1 MSKKILNLLAF
12 LAVLAG
18 CIAMTVFTGKGSVST
33 MIYNF
38 AFLAIMTVLYLA
50 GMLGGMFRVEG
61 IGQALH
67 RGKEELT
74 GIFKTPGKVKNESL
88 VYLKGIFDHKY
99 LDGRLDDFVDGMN
112 QAKEGIG
119 EIEDYINE
127 DDIDLHVH
135 KRILEM
141 IPDIFTSLGI
151 LGTFIGLV
159 WGLKNFEPSS
169 YETMTNSVS
178 SLVAGIKVAFLTSIY
193 GIAFAII
200 YSSGMKSV
208 FSDMNEKL
216 QAFLEKFHIYVLP
229 TAENESRNLMVAS
242 QKLQVKAMKQMA
254 EQLSAEMAQS
264 FEKAINPTFQKM
276 NESLDVLTESVTSCQ
291 QDVMQ
296 EILRSFLR
304 EMNGS
309 FKLQFKDFNDALAQL
324 KKAQKENT
332 DYTTNLYHTMSD
344 QLNSSY
350 EKQSETMKDMVN
362 ELGNAQGR
370 YISTASRIA
379 QENQEIQKMQQQDYQ
394 RVADYLKEAEKTSA
408 KFWVACNQTMQRY
421 VETASQGMEKVS
433 AASQTGTDVL
443 KANRQVMEELEKRL
457 ADFASCQDKTLQTME
472 EVRRLQTDISVT
484 KENGNI
490 SLAGGQQNLN
500 ASRMAD
506 RQSMDRLYA
515 LMKEQGE
522 KQEALL
528 EEMNRNLR
536 ELSKTPQKGK
546 FGLFR

>member
-200 YSSGMKSV
+200 YTSGMKSV

-443 KANRQVMEELEKRL
+443 NANRQVMEELEKRL

-472 EVRRLQTDISVT
+472 EVRRLLTDISVT

-490 SLAGGQQNLN
+490 SLTGGQQNLN

-528 EEMNRNLR
+528 EEMNRNLE

-546 FGLFR
+546 FSLFR

>member
-38 AFLAIMTVLYLA
+38 VFLAIMTVLYLA

-200 YSSGMKSV
+200 YTSGMKSV

-443 KANRQVMEELEKRL
+443 NANRQVMEELEKRL

-472 EVRRLQTDISVT
+472 EVRRLLTDISVT

-490 SLAGGQQNLN
+490 SLTGGQQNLN

-528 EEMNRNLR
+528 EEMNRNLG
-536 ELSKTPQKGK
+536 ELSKTSQKGK

>member
-200 YSSGMKSV
+200 YTSGMKSV

-443 KANRQVMEELEKRL
+443 NANRQVMEELEKRL

-472 EVRRLQTDISVT
+472 EVRRLLTDISVT

-490 SLAGGQQNLN
+490 SLTGGQQNLN
-500 ASRMAD
+500 VSRMAD

-528 EEMNRNLR
+528 EEMNRNLE

>member
-200 YSSGMKSV
+200 YTSGMKSV

-332 DYTTNLYHTMSD
+332 DYTTSLYHTMSD

-443 KANRQVMEELEKRL
+443 NANRQVMEELKKRL

-472 EVRRLQTDISVT
+472 DVRRLLTDISVT

-490 SLAGGQQNLN
+490 SLTGGQQNLN

-506 RQSMDRLYA
+506 RQSVDRLYA

-528 EEMNRNLR
+528 EEINRNLG
-536 ELSKTPQKGK
+536 ELSKTPHKGK

>member
-127 DDIDLHVH
+127 DDLHVH

-200 YSSGMKSV
+200 YTSGMKSV

-443 KANRQVMEELEKRL
+443 NANRQVMEELEKRL

-472 EVRRLQTDISVT
+472 EVRRLLTDISVT

-490 SLAGGQQNLN
+490 SLTGGQQNLN

-528 EEMNRNLR
+528 EEMNRNLE

>member
-1 MSKKILNLLAF
+1 MSKKVLNLLAF

-200 YSSGMKSV
+200 YTSGMKSV

-309 FKLQFKDFNDALAQL
+309 FKMQFKDFNDALAQL

-332 DYTTNLYHTMSD
+332 EYTTNLYHTMSD

-350 EKQSETMKDMVN
+350 ERQSETMKDMVN

-370 YISTASRIA
+370 YMSTASRIA
-379 QENQEIQKMQQQDYQ
+379 QDNQEIQKMQQQDYQ

-443 KANRQVMEELEKRL
+443 NANRQVMEELEKRL

-472 EVRRLQTDISVT
+472 EVRRLLTDISVT

-490 SLAGGQQNLN
+490 SLTGGQQNLN

-536 ELSKTPQKGK
+536 ELFKTPQKGK

>member
-200 YSSGMKSV
+200 YTSGMKSV

-332 DYTTNLYHTMSD
+332 DYTTNLNHTMSD

-443 KANRQVMEELEKRL
+443 NANRQVMEELEKRL

-472 EVRRLQTDISVT
+472 EVRRLLTDISVT

-490 SLAGGQQNLN
+490 SLTGGQQNLN
-500 ASRMAD
+500 VSRMAD

-528 EEMNRNLR
+528 EEMNRNLE

>member
-67 RGKEELT
+67 RGEEELT

-200 YSSGMKSV
+200 YTSGMKSV

-216 QAFLEKFHIYVLP
+216 QTFLEKFHIYVLP

-332 DYTTNLYHTMSD
+332 DYTTSLYHTMSD

-394 RVADYLKEAEKTSA
+394 RVAEYLKEAEKTSA

-443 KANRQVMEELEKRL
+443 NANRQVMEELEKRL

-472 EVRRLQTDISVT
+472 EVRRLLTDISVT

-490 SLAGGQQNLN
+490 SLTGGQQNLN

-506 RQSMDRLYA
+506 RQSVDRLYA

-528 EEMNRNLR
+528 EEINRNLG

>member
-1 MSKKILNLLAF
+1 MSKKVLNLLAF

-50 GMLGGMFRVEG
+50 GVLGGMFRVEG

-200 YSSGMKSV
+200 YTSGMKSV

-309 FKLQFKDFNDALAQL
+309 FKMQFKDFNDALAQL

-332 DYTTNLYHTMSD
+332 EYTTNLYHTMSD

-350 EKQSETMKDMVN
+350 ERQSETMKDMVN

-370 YISTASRIA
+370 YMSTASRIA
-379 QENQEIQKMQQQDYQ
+379 QDNQEIQKMQQQDYQ

-472 EVRRLQTDISVT
+472 EVRRLLTDISVT

>member
-200 YSSGMKSV
+200 YTSGMKSV

-443 KANRQVMEELEKRL
+443 NANRQVMEELEKRL

-472 EVRRLQTDISVT
+472 EVRRLLTDISVT

-490 SLAGGQQNLN
+490 SLTGGQQNLN
-500 ASRMAD
+500 VSRMAD

-528 EEMNRNLR
+528 EEMNRNLG

>member
-38 AFLAIMTVLYLA
+38 VFLAIMTVLYLA

-200 YSSGMKSV
+200 YTSGMKSV

-443 KANRQVMEELEKRL
+443 NANRQVMEELEKRL

-472 EVRRLQTDISVT
+472 EVRRLLTDISVT

-490 SLAGGQQNLN
+490 SLTGGQQNLN
-500 ASRMAD
+500 VSRMAD

-528 EEMNRNLR
+528 EEMNRNLG

>member
-38 AFLAIMTVLYLA
+38 VFLAIMTVLYLA

-200 YSSGMKSV
+200 YTSGMKSV

-332 DYTTNLYHTMSD
+332 DYTTSLYHTMSD

-472 EVRRLQTDISVT
+472 EVRRLLTDISVT

>member
-1 MSKKILNLLAF
+1 MSKKILNL

-38 AFLAIMTVLYLA
+38 VFLAIMTVLYLA

-200 YSSGMKSV
+200 YTSGMKSV

-443 KANRQVMEELEKRL
+443 NANRQVMEELEKRL

-472 EVRRLQTDISVT
+472 EVRRLLTDISVT

-490 SLAGGQQNLN
+490 SLTGGQQNLN

-528 EEMNRNLR
+528 EEMNRNLE

>member
-200 YSSGMKSV
+200 YTSGMKSV

-324 KKAQKENT
+324 KKAQKEHT

-443 KANRQVMEELEKRL
+443 NANRQVMEELEKRL

-472 EVRRLQTDISVT
+472 EVRRLLTDISVT

-490 SLAGGQQNLN
+490 SLTGGQQNLN
-500 ASRMAD
+500 VSRMAD

-528 EEMNRNLR
+528 EEMNRNLE

>member
-38 AFLAIMTVLYLA
+38 VFLAIMTVLYLA

-200 YSSGMKSV
+200 YTSGMKSV

-443 KANRQVMEELEKRL
+443 NANRQVMEELEKRL

-472 EVRRLQTDISVT
+472 EVRRLLTDISVT

-490 SLAGGQQNLN
+490 SLTGGQQNLN

-515 LMKEQGE
+515 RMKEQGE

-528 EEMNRNLR
+528 EEMNRNLE

>member
-1 MSKKILNLLAF
+1 MSKKVLNLLAF

-38 AFLAIMTVLYLA
+38 VFLAIMTVLYLA

-200 YSSGMKSV
+200 YTSGMKSV

-309 FKLQFKDFNDALAQL
+309 FKMQFKDFNDALAQL

-332 DYTTNLYHTMSD
+332 EYTTNLYHTMSD

-350 EKQSETMKDMVN
+350 ERQSETMKDMVN

-370 YISTASRIA
+370 YMSTASRIA
-379 QENQEIQKMQQQDYQ
+379 QDNQEIQKMQQQDYQ

-443 KANRQVMEELEKRL
+443 NANRQVMEELEKRL

-472 EVRRLQTDISVT
+472 EVRRLLTDISVT

-536 ELSKTPQKGK
+536 ELSKIPQKGK

>member
-135 KRILEM
+135 KRLLEM

-200 YSSGMKSV
+200 YTSGMKSV

-332 DYTTNLYHTMSD
+332 DYTTSLYHTMSD

-394 RVADYLKEAEKTSA
+394 RVAEYLKEAEKTSA

-443 KANRQVMEELEKRL
+443 NANRQVMEELKKRL

-472 EVRRLQTDISVT
+472 EVRRLLTDISVT

-490 SLAGGQQNLN
+490 SLTGGQQNLN

-506 RQSMDRLYA
+506 RQSVDRLYA

-528 EEMNRNLR
+528 EEINRNLG

>member
-1 MSKKILNLLAF
+1 
-12 LAVLAG
+12 
-18 CIAMTVFTGKGSVST
+18 
-33 MIYNF
+33 
-38 AFLAIMTVLYLA
+38 
-50 GMLGGMFRVEG
+50 
-61 IGQALH
+61 
-67 RGKEELT
+67 
-74 GIFKTPGKVKNESL
+74 
-88 VYLKGIFDHKY
+88 
-99 LDGRLDDFVDGMN
+99 
-112 QAKEGIG
+112 
-119 EIEDYINE
+119 
-127 DDIDLHVH
+127 
-135 KRILEM
+135 
-141 IPDIFTSLGI
+141 
-151 LGTFIGLV
+151 
-159 WGLKNFEPSS
+159 
-169 YETMTNSVS
+169 
-178 SLVAGIKVAFLTSIY
+178 
-193 GIAFAII
+193 
-200 YSSGMKSV
+200 
-208 FSDMNEKL
+208 
-216 QAFLEKFHIYVLP
+216 
-229 TAENESRNLMVAS
+229 
-242 QKLQVKAMKQMA
+242 
-254 EQLSAEMAQS
+254 
-264 FEKAINPTFQKM
+264 
-276 NESLDVLTESVTSCQ
+276 
-291 QDVMQ
+291 MQ

-309 FKLQFKDFNDALAQL
+309 FKMQFKDFNDALAQL

-332 DYTTNLYHTMSD
+332 DYTTSLYHTMSD

-350 EKQSETMKDMVN
+350 ERQSETMKDMVN

-370 YISTASRIA
+370 YMSTASRIA
-379 QENQEIQKMQQQDYQ
+379 QDNQEIQKMQQQDYQ

-443 KANRQVMEELEKRL
+443 NANRQVMEELEKRL

-472 EVRRLQTDISVT
+472 EVRRLLTDISVT

-490 SLAGGQQNLN
+490 SLTGGQQNLN

-528 EEMNRNLR
+528 EEMNRNLE

>member
-1 MSKKILNLLAF
+1 MSKKVLNLLAF
-12 LAVLAG
+12 LVVLAG

-200 YSSGMKSV
+200 YTSGMKSV

-309 FKLQFKDFNDALAQL
+309 FKMQFKDFNDALAQL

-332 DYTTNLYHTMSD
+332 EYTTNLYHTMSD

-350 EKQSETMKDMVN
+350 ERQSETMKDMVN

-370 YISTASRIA
+370 YMSTASRIA
-379 QENQEIQKMQQQDYQ
+379 QDNQEIQKMQQQDYQ

-472 EVRRLQTDISVT
+472 EVRRLLTDISVT

-490 SLAGGQQNLN
+490 SLTGGQQNLN
-500 ASRMAD
+500 ASKMAD
-506 RQSMDRLYA
+506 RQSVDRLYA

>member
-38 AFLAIMTVLYLA
+38 VFLAIMTVLYLA

-200 YSSGMKSV
+200 YTSGMKSV

-443 KANRQVMEELEKRL
+443 NANRQVMEELEKRL
-457 ADFASCQDKTLQTME
+457 ADFASCQDKTLQIME
-472 EVRRLQTDISVT
+472 EVRRLLTDISVT

-490 SLAGGQQNLN
+490 SLTGGQQNLN

-528 EEMNRNLR
+528 EEMNRNLE

>member
-74 GIFKTPGKVKNESL
+74 GIFETPGKVKNESL

-200 YSSGMKSV
+200 YTSGMKSV

-443 KANRQVMEELEKRL
+443 NANRQVMEELEKRL

-472 EVRRLQTDISVT
+472 EVRRLLTDISVT

-490 SLAGGQQNLN
+490 SLTGGQQNLN
-500 ASRMAD
+500 VSRMAD

-528 EEMNRNLR
+528 EEMNRNLE

>member
-38 AFLAIMTVLYLA
+38 VFLAIMTVLYLA

-127 DDIDLHVH
+127 DDIDLRVH

-200 YSSGMKSV
+200 YTSGMKSV

-309 FKLQFKDFNDALAQL
+309 FKLQFKDFNDALVQL

-332 DYTTNLYHTMSD
+332 DYTTSLYHTMSD

-472 EVRRLQTDISVT
+472 EVRRLLTDISVT

-490 SLAGGQQNLN
+490 SLTGGQQNLN

>member
-18 CIAMTVFTGKGSVST
+18 CIAMTVFIGKGSVST

-38 AFLAIMTVLYLA
+38 VFLAIMTVLYLA

-169 YETMTNSVS
+169 YETMTYSVS

-200 YSSGMKSV
+200 YTSGMKSV

-433 AASQTGTDVL
+433 AASQTGTDVHN
-443 KANRQVMEELEKRL
+443 ANRQVMEELEKRL

-472 EVRRLQTDISVT
+472 EVRRLLTDISVT

-490 SLAGGQQNLN
+490 SLTGGQQNLN
-500 ASRMAD
+500 VSRMAD

-528 EEMNRNLR
+528 EEMNRNLE

>member
-38 AFLAIMTVLYLA
+38 VFLAIMTVLYLA

-200 YSSGMKSV
+200 YTSGMKSV

-443 KANRQVMEELEKRL
+443 NANRQVMEELEKRL

-472 EVRRLQTDISVT
+472 EVRRLLTDISVT

-490 SLAGGQQNLN
+490 SLTGGQQNLN
-500 ASRMAD
+500 VSRMAD

-528 EEMNRNLR
+528 EEMNRNLE

>member
-1 MSKKILNLLAF
+1 MSKKVLNLLAF

-50 GMLGGMFRVEG
+50 GVLGGMFRVEG

-200 YSSGMKSV
+200 YTSGMKSV

-309 FKLQFKDFNDALAQL
+309 FKMQFKDFNDALAQL

-332 DYTTNLYHTMSD
+332 EYTTNLYHTMSD

-350 EKQSETMKDMVN
+350 ERQSETMKDMVN

-370 YISTASRIA
+370 YMSTASRIA
-379 QENQEIQKMQQQDYQ
+379 QDNQEIQKMQQQDYQ

-472 EVRRLQTDISVT
+472 EVRRLLTDISVT

-490 SLAGGQQNLN
+490 SLTGGQQNLN

-506 RQSMDRLYA
+506 RQFMDRLYA

>member
-1 MSKKILNLLAF
+1 MSKKVLNLLAF

-200 YSSGMKSV
+200 YTSGMKSV

-309 FKLQFKDFNDALAQL
+309 FKMQFKDFNDALAQL

-332 DYTTNLYHTMSD
+332 EYTTNLYHTMSD

-350 EKQSETMKDMVN
+350 ERQSETMKDMVN

-370 YISTASRIA
+370 YMSTASRIA
-379 QENQEIQKMQQQDYQ
+379 QDNQEIQKMQQQDYQ

-433 AASQTGTDVL
+433 AASQTGTNVL

-472 EVRRLQTDISVT
+472 EVRRLLTDISVT

-490 SLAGGQQNLN
+490 SLTGGQQNLN

>member
-38 AFLAIMTVLYLA
+38 VFLAIMTVLYLA

-200 YSSGMKSV
+200 YTSGMKSV

-350 EKQSETMKDMVN
+350 EKQRETMKDMVN

-443 KANRQVMEELEKRL
+443 NANRQVMEELEKRL

-472 EVRRLQTDISVT
+472 EVRRLLTDISVT

-490 SLAGGQQNLN
+490 SLTGGQQNLN

-528 EEMNRNLR
+528 EEMNRNLG

>member
-200 YSSGMKSV
+200 YTSGMKSV

-309 FKLQFKDFNDALAQL
+309 FKMQFKDFNDALAQL

-332 DYTTNLYHTMSD
+332 DYTTSLYHNMSD

-350 EKQSETMKDMVN
+350 ERQSETMKDMVN

-370 YISTASRIA
+370 YMSTASRIA
-379 QENQEIQKMQQQDYQ
+379 QDNQEIQKMQQQDYQ

-433 AASQTGTDVL
+433 AASQTGADVL

-472 EVRRLQTDISVT
+472 EVRRLLTDISVT

>member
-38 AFLAIMTVLYLA
+38 VFLAIMTVLYLA

-74 GIFKTPGKVKNESL
+74 GIFKTPGKVKHESL

-200 YSSGMKSV
+200 YTSGMKSV

-443 KANRQVMEELEKRL
+443 NANRQVMEELEKRL

-472 EVRRLQTDISVT
+472 EVRRLLTDISVT

-490 SLAGGQQNLN
+490 SLTGGQQNLN

-528 EEMNRNLR
+528 EEMNRNLE

>member
-1 MSKKILNLLAF
+1 MSKKVLNLLAF

-200 YSSGMKSV
+200 YTSGMKSV

-254 EQLSAEMAQS
+254 EQLSAEMAQT
-264 FEKAINPTFQKM
+264 FEKAINPAFQKM

-309 FKLQFKDFNDALAQL
+309 FKMQFKDFNDALAQL

-332 DYTTNLYHTMSD
+332 EYTTNLYHTMSD

-350 EKQSETMKDMVN
+350 ERQSETMKDMVN

-370 YISTASRIA
+370 YMSTASRIA
-379 QENQEIQKMQQQDYQ
+379 QDNQEIQKMQQQDYQ

-433 AASQTGTDVL
+433 VASQTGTDVL

-472 EVRRLQTDISVT
+472 EVRRLLTDISVT

-490 SLAGGQQNLN
+490 SLTGGQQNLN
-500 ASRMAD
+500 AFRMAD

>member
-200 YSSGMKSV
+200 YTSGMKSV

-264 FEKAINPTFQKM
+264 FEKAIKPTFQKM

-332 DYTTNLYHTMSD
+332 DYTTSLYHTMSD

-443 KANRQVMEELEKRL
+443 NANRQVMEELEKRL

-472 EVRRLQTDISVT
+472 EVRRLLTDISVT

-490 SLAGGQQNLN
+490 SLTGGQQNLN

-506 RQSMDRLYA
+506 RQSVDRLYA

-528 EEMNRNLR
+528 EEINRNLG

>member
-38 AFLAIMTVLYLA
+38 VFLAIMTVLYLA

-200 YSSGMKSV
+200 YTSGMKSV

-276 NESLDVLTESVTSCQ
+276 NESPDVLTESVTSCQ

-443 KANRQVMEELEKRL
+443 NANRQVMEELEKRL

-472 EVRRLQTDISVT
+472 EVRRLLTDISVT

-490 SLAGGQQNLN
+490 SLTGGQQNLN

-528 EEMNRNLR
+528 EEMNRNLG

>member
-38 AFLAIMTVLYLA
+38 VFLAIMTVLYLA

-200 YSSGMKSV
+200 YTSGMKSV

-304 EMNGS
+304 EMKGS

-443 KANRQVMEELEKRL
+443 NANRQVMEELEKRL

-472 EVRRLQTDISVT
+472 EVRRLLTDISVT

-490 SLAGGQQNLN
+490 SLTGGQQNLN
-500 ASRMAD
+500 VSRMAD

-528 EEMNRNLR
+528 EEMNRNLE

>member
-1 MSKKILNLLAF
+1 MSKKVLNLLAF

-38 AFLAIMTVLYLA
+38 VFLAIMTVLYLA

-200 YSSGMKSV
+200 YTSGMKSV

-309 FKLQFKDFNDALAQL
+309 FKMQFKDFNDALAQL

-332 DYTTNLYHTMSD
+332 EYTTNLYHTMSD

-350 EKQSETMKDMVN
+350 ERQSETMKDMVN

-370 YISTASRIA
+370 YMSTASRIA
-379 QENQEIQKMQQQDYQ
+379 QDNQEIQKMQQQDYQ

-433 AASQTGTDVL
+433 TASQTGTDVL
-443 KANRQVMEELEKRL
+443 NANRQVMEELEKRL

-472 EVRRLQTDISVT
+472 EVRRLLTDISVT

>member
-61 IGQALH
+61 IGQALY

-200 YSSGMKSV
+200 YTSGMKSV

-443 KANRQVMEELEKRL
+443 NANRQVMEELEKRL

-472 EVRRLQTDISVT
+472 EVRRLLTDISVT

-490 SLAGGQQNLN
+490 SLTGGQQNLN

-528 EEMNRNLR
+528 EEMNRNLE

>member
-1 MSKKILNLLAF
+1 MSKKVLNLLAF

-200 YSSGMKSV
+200 YTSGMKSV

-309 FKLQFKDFNDALAQL
+309 FKMQFKDFNDALTQL

-332 DYTTNLYHTMSD
+332 DYTTSLYHNMSD

-350 EKQSETMKDMVN
+350 ERQSETMKDMVN

-370 YISTASRIA
+370 YMSTASRIA
-379 QENQEIQKMQQQDYQ
+379 QDNQEIQKMQQQDYQ

-433 AASQTGTDVL
+433 AASQTGADVL

-472 EVRRLQTDISVT
+472 EVRRLLTDISVT

-490 SLAGGQQNLN
+490 SLVVGQQNQN

-528 EEMNRNLR
+528 EEMNRNLE

>member
-1 MSKKILNLLAF
+1 MSKKVLNLLAF

-38 AFLAIMTVLYLA
+38 VFLAIMTVLYLA

-200 YSSGMKSV
+200 YTSGMKSV

-242 QKLQVKAMKQMA
+242 QKLQIKAMKQMA

-309 FKLQFKDFNDALAQL
+309 FKMQFKDFNDALAQL

-332 DYTTNLYHTMSD
+332 EYTTNLYHTMSD

-350 EKQSETMKDMVN
+350 ERQSETMKDMVN

-370 YISTASRIA
+370 YMSTASRIA
-379 QENQEIQKMQQQDYQ
+379 QDNQEIQKMQQQDYQ

-443 KANRQVMEELEKRL
+443 NANRQVMEELEKRL

-472 EVRRLQTDISVT
+472 EVRRLLTDISVT

-490 SLAGGQQNLN
+490 SLTGGQQNLN

>member
-38 AFLAIMTVLYLA
+38 VFLAIMTVLYLA

-200 YSSGMKSV
+200 YTSGMKSV

-296 EILRSFLR
+296 EILRFFLR

-443 KANRQVMEELEKRL
+443 NANRQVMEELEKRL

-472 EVRRLQTDISVT
+472 EVRRLLTDISVT

-490 SLAGGQQNLN
+490 SLTGGQQNLN

-528 EEMNRNLR
+528 EEMNRNLE

>member
-1 MSKKILNLLAF
+1 M
-12 LAVLAG
+12 
-18 CIAMTVFTGKGSVST
+18 KGSD
-33 MIYNF
+33 
-38 AFLAIMTVLYLA
+38 
-50 GMLGGMFRVEG
+50 RP
-61 IGQALH
+61 LH

-200 YSSGMKSV
+200 YTSGMKSV

-443 KANRQVMEELEKRL
+443 NANRQVMEELEKRL

-472 EVRRLQTDISVT
+472 EVRRLLTDISVT

-490 SLAGGQQNLN
+490 SLTGGQQNLN

-528 EEMNRNLR
+528 EEMNRNLG